1 MRHYNRD
8 KSLILILVTFFV
20 SIDLYAQIDN
30 QKSENVYDV
39 SIVSK
44 GQGSIFCNEQYLVDI
59 DERKEFTLK
68 NNADVRLS
76 LSAKE
81 GHKLSKFTINGI
93 NRLQDIKNNRITL
106 KGISHKTVIVATF
119 EETNDSVNL
128 TIISGAG
135 GTLNYNGE
143 SLTDTK
149 KYTLVKK
156 NTKISLNINP
166 QKGFKFE
173 KLSVNGILR
182 DVSNNT
188 YSFEIRRNSI
198 VKVSFSE
205 SPPVRAEADADEKPK
220 FEISVS
226 GPGKAILSGEING
239 VVAGDPKHPSYP
251 NREDFYVTNGSDVT
265 IKLVPVQ
272 NIKKFVIGLDDLTQT
287 VKSSNG
293 IYTVGVTHEFPKF
306 GLTSAFVEFIQRY
319 NIIIESNKYGSY
331 TPSYNLKR
339 TQISDCFLIDEG
351 KKGEIEL
358 NAKEHYHLEKLIVNG
373 IDLTKNVVYLHNN
386 GTEGGPTYKFDLG
399 EVRNDYKIVV
409 TFVPDPILT
418 INCGRFGRLDRA
430 LSIYDP
436 TKYLYYADPQYDIDP
451 GKSKSFYEPSAAKGS
466 SFYGRDWILRSFAD
480 VGYKLA
486 KVEINGVDMTSI
498 VKRIP
503 PNGPRYNQEIC
514 YIPLGFIKKDTKV
527 EIAYIK
533 AVQQTPQAEWVDLG
547 IGVKWATRNVG
558 ADKATDAG
566 NYFTWKGAN
575 ALKVQKGRLPTE
587 EEVTRL
593 MKECHPE
600 PCTQDGVAGVRFYHR
615 SNRNISIFIPAAG
628 IYSQTDPDKLNEK
641 GVEGAI
647 WTSTDSR
654 SLTAAFL
661 DWFSVDRKFALA
673 FSIKDKK
680 IKKLE
685 ADAGARISVRLV
697 LDMW

>member
-1 MRHYNRD
+1 MEYHHN
-8 KSLILILVTFFV
+8 KSLLLLLLVIFV
-20 SIDLYAQIDN
+20 NTSLFAQTN
-30 QKSENVYDV
+30 SKNSNSAYDV
-39 SIVSK
+39 SIISI
-44 GQGSIFCNEQYLVDI
+44 GQGSILCNEKYLVDI
-59 DERKEFTLK
+59 DDKKEFTLK

-76 LSAKE
+76 FSPKN
-81 GHKLSKFTINGI
+81 GYTLSKFTINGK
-93 NRLQDIKNNRITL
+93 NRIHDIEKNRITL
-106 KGISHKTVIVATF
+106 NDISQKTIIVATF
-119 EETNDSVNL
+119 EEVNDSVKL
-128 TIISGAG
+128 TIISGTG

-143 SLTDTK
+143 SLTDTR

-156 NTKISLNINP
+156 GTKISLNINP

-188 YSFEIRRNSI
+188 YSFEIRRNSVI
-198 VKVSFSE
+198 KVSFSE
-205 SPPVRAEADADEKPK
+205 SPANKAIRAEADEKPK

-239 VVAGDPKHPSYP
+239 VVAGDPEHPSYP

-272 NIKKFVIGLDDLTQT
+272 NIKKFVIGLNDLTQT

-306 GLTSAFVEFIQRY
+306 GLTAAFVEFTQRY
-319 NIIIESNKYGSY
+319 NVIIESNKYGSY
-331 TPSYNLKR
+331 TPSYNLRR
-339 TQISDCFLIDEG
+339 TQISNCFLIDEG
-351 KKGEIEL
+351 RKGEIEL

-373 IDLTKNVVYLHNN
+373 IDQTNKVDNLYNK

-399 EVRNDYKIVV
+399 EVRNDYKIVA
-409 TFVPDPILT
+409 TFAPDPKLT
-418 INCGRFGRLDRA
+418 IHCGSFGRADRA
-430 LSIYDP
+430 LDMRDP
-436 TKYLYYADPQYDIDP
+436 TKNIYYLDPKYDINS
-451 GKSKSFYEPSAAKGS
+451 GEIKSFHEPSAANGS
-466 SFYGRDWILRSFAD
+466 PFNGRPWILRSIAN
-480 VGYKLA
+480 VGYELA
-486 KVEINGVDMTSI
+486 KVVINGVDMTSK
-498 VKRIP
+498 VQRIP
-503 PNGPRYNQEIC
+503 PNGPRNNQEFC
-514 YIPLGFIKKDTKV
+514 YISLGFIQKDTQV
-527 EIAYIK
+527 ELTYKK
-533 AVQQTPQAEWVDLG
+533 AVQQTPQVDWVDLG
-547 IGVKWATRNVG
+547 TGVKWATRNVG
-558 ADKATDAG
+558 ANKATDAG
-566 NYFTWKGAN
+566 IYYTWKGAN
-575 ALKVQKGRLPTE
+575 ALKVQKGRLPSE

-600 PCTQDGVAGVRFYHR
+600 PCTQDGIAGVRFYHK

-641 GVEGAI
+641 GIEGAI

-673 FSIKDKK
+673 FSVKDKK
-680 IKKLE
+680 IKTLE

-697 LDMW
+697 LDM